1 MTTARSIPPSIL
13 GPFRSAAS
21 RYRGVLGHPGA
32 PQFFLAAALARLGV
46 AMTGLGLLF
55 SIQHAT
61 GSFAVAGAATGAF
74 ALAEAVV
81 GPQIARLI
89 DRWGQTTTV
98 PVAVLVHVSAVVV
111 AITTAGH
118 APIGITLAI
127 VVVVAGTAMPQPGAL
142 SAARWSRLLPEPEAL
157 RTAFSLEA
165 NMNDVV
171 FLSGPILV
179 TLMSSLLAPWAGS
192 AAAGILVAA
201 GCVALSLQR
210 STAPI
215 PRRRPERGADTHRST
230 LLAPPFLAALGVNL
244 GLGCF
249 FGAVPLL
256 VTAAATTEGRQPFI
270 GLVLALSSAAS
281 TVAGALYGAMRSTP
295 QPQTVQLIASV
306 VLTLAVLVGAVWP
319 TLLGLAIMLLVGGTA
334 IAPLLASSSQ
344 IVQATVVPQELTQGF
359 TWINSASA
367 AGIAASAALTGV
379 LVAQGGV
386 EAAMP
391 TLMVLVLIAVASAG
405 LAQARAKAGRR
416 REDVSR
422 GPHR

>member
-13 GPFRSAAS
+13 GPVCAAAS
-21 RYRGVLGHPGA
+21 RYRGVLVRPGA

-61 GSFAVAGAATGAF
+61 GSFAVAGAGTGAF

-89 DRWGQTTTV
+89 DRWGQTATV
-98 PVAVLVHVSAVVV
+98 PVAVLVHVSAVIV

-118 APIGITLAI
+118 APIGITLAT
-127 VVVVAGTAMPQPGAL
+127 VVIAGAAIPQPGAL
-142 SAARWSRLLPEPEAL
+142 SAARWSRLLPEPAAL

-165 NMNDVV
+165 NVNDVV
-171 FLSGPILV
+171 FLSGPILA
-179 TLMSSLLAPWAGS
+179 TLASTLLAPWAGS
-192 AAAGILVAA
+192 VVAAILVAA

-215 PRRRPERGADTHRST
+215 PRRRTDRGADTHRST

-256 VTAAATTEGRQPFI
+256 VTAAATAEGRQPFI

-281 TVAGALYGAMRSTP
+281 IVAGALYGALRSTP
-295 QPQTVQLIASV
+295 
-306 VLTLAVLVGAVWP
+306 
-319 TLLGLAIMLLVGGTA
+319 
-334 IAPLLASSSQ
+334 
-344 IVQATVVPQELTQGF
+344 
-359 TWINSASA
+359 
-367 AGIAASAALTGV
+367 
-379 LVAQGGV
+379 
-386 EAAMP
+386 
-391 TLMVLVLIAVASAG
+391 
-405 LAQARAKAGRR
+405 
-416 REDVSR
+416 
-422 GPHR
+422 

>member
-1 MTTARSIPPSIL
+1 MTTARSFPPSIP
-13 GPFRSAAS
+13 GPFRAAAS
-21 RYRGVLGHPGA
+21 RYRGVLGRPGA

-61 GSFAVAGAATGAF
+61 GSFA
-74 ALAEAVV
+74 LAEAVV

-89 DRWGQTTTV
+89 DRWGQTATV
-98 PVAVLVHVSAVVV
+98 PVAVLVHVNAVVV
-111 AITTAGH
+111 AITTAGQ

-127 VVVVAGTAMPQPGAL
+127 VVVAGAAIPQPGAL

-165 NMNDVV
+165 NVNDVV

-281 TVAGALYGAMRSTP
+281 IVAGALYGAMRSTP

-306 VLTLAVLVGAVWP
+306 VLTLAVLVGTVWP

-344 IVQATVVPQELTQGF
+344 IVQATVVPRELTQGF

-367 AGIAASAALTGV
+367 AGIAASAALTGW

-391 TLMVLVLIAVASAG
+391 TLTVLVLIAVASAG
-405 LAQARAKAGRR
+405 FAQARAKAGRR
-416 REDVSR
+416 REDVSLK
-422 GPHR
+422 PHR

>member
-1 MTTARSIPPSIL
+1 MTTARSFPPSIL
-13 GPFRSAAS
+13 GHFRSAAR
-21 RYRGVLGHPGA
+21 RYRGVLGYPGA
-32 PQFFLAAALARLGV
+32 PRFFLAAALARFGV

-61 GSFAVAGAATGAF
+61 GSSAAAGAATGAF

-81 GPQIARLI
+81 GPQIARLT
-89 DRWGQTTTV
+89 DRWGQTATV

-111 AITTAGH
+111 AIATAGH
-118 APIGITLAI
+118 APFGITLAI
-127 VVVVAGTAMPQPGAL
+127 VVVAGVAIPQPGAL
-142 SAARWSRLLPEPEAL
+142 SAARWSRLLPEPDAL
-157 RTAFSLEA
+157 RTAFALEA
-165 NMNDVV
+165 NVNDAV

-179 TLMSSLLAPWAGS
+179 TLMSTSLAPWAGS
-192 AAAGILVAA
+192 AAAGILVAT

-210 STAPI
+210 STAPQ
-215 PRRRPERGADTHRST
+215 PRRRPERGADIHRST

-256 VTAAATTEGRQPFI
+256 VTAAATAEGRQPFV

-281 TVAGALYGAMRSTP
+281 IVAGALYGALRSTP
-295 QPQTVQLIASV
+295 QPRTVQLIASV
-306 VLTLAVLVGAVWP
+306 VLTLAVVVGAVWP
-319 TLLGLAIMLLVGGTA
+319 ALPGLAIMLLVGGTA

-367 AGIAASAALTGV
+367 AGIAASAALTGR

-391 TLMVLVLIAVASAG
+391 PLMMLVLIAVMAAASAF
-405 LAQARAKAGRR
+405 RTRTPV
-416 REDVSR
+416 D
-422 GPHR
+422 

>member
-1 MTTARSIPPSIL
+1 MTTARSFPPSIP

-21 RYRGVLGHPGA
+21 RYRGVLGRPGA

-61 GSFAVAGAATGAF
+61 GSFAVAGAGTGAF

-89 DRWGQTTTV
+89 DRWGQTATV
-98 PVAVLVHVSAVVV
+98 PVAVLVHVSAVIV
-111 AITTAGH
+111 AITTAGP
-118 APIGITLAI
+118 APIGITLAT
-127 VVVVAGTAMPQPGAL
+127 VVIAGAAIPQPGAL

-165 NMNDVV
+165 NVNDVV

-179 TLMSSLLAPWAGS
+179 TLMSSLLAPCAGS

-201 GCVALSLQR
+201 GCVTLSLQR
-210 STAPI
+210 STAPL

-281 TVAGALYGAMRSTP
+281 IVAGALYGAMRSTP
-295 QPQTVQLIASV
+295 RPQTVQLIASV
-306 VLTLAVLVGAVWP
+306 VLTLAVLVGTVWP

-367 AGIAASAALTGV
+367 AGIAASAALTGW

-386 EAAMP
+386 EASMP
-391 TLMVLVLIAVASAG
+391 TLTVLVLIAVASAG
-405 LAQARAKAGRR
+405 FAQARAKAGRR
-416 REDVSR
+416 REDVSLK
-422 GPHR
+422 PHR

>member
-1 MTTARSIPPSIL
+1 MTTARSFPPSIL
-13 GPFRSAAS
+13 GPFRAAAS
-21 RYRGVLGHPGA
+21 RYRGVLGRPGA

-61 GSFAVAGAATGAF
+61 GSFAVAGAGTGAF

-81 GPQIARLI
+81 GPQIARLV
-89 DRWGQTTTV
+89 DRWGQTETV

-127 VVVVAGTAMPQPGAL
+127 VVVAGAAIPQPGAL
-142 SAARWSRLLPEPEAL
+142 SAARWSRLLPEPDAL
-157 RTAFSLEA
+157 RTAFALEA
-165 NMNDVV
+165 NVNDAV
-171 FLSGPILV
+171 FLSGPILA
-179 TLMSSLLAPWAGS
+179 TLASTLLAPWAGS
-192 AAAGILVAA
+192 VVAAILVAA

-215 PRRRPERGADTHRST
+215 PRRRPERGADIHRST
-230 LLAPPFLAALGVNL
+230 LLAPPFLASLGVNL

-256 VTAAATTEGRQPFI
+256 VTAAATAEGRQPFI

-281 TVAGALYGAMRSTP
+281 IVAGALYGALRSTP
-295 QPQTVQLIASV
+295 RPRTVQLIASA
-306 VLTLAVLVGAVWP
+306 VLTLAVVVGAVWP
-319 TLLGLAIMLLVGGTA
+319 ALPGLAIMLLVGGTA

-367 AGIAASAALTGV
+367 AGIAASAALTGR

-391 TLMVLVLIAVASAG
+391 ALMMLVMIAVMAAASAF
-405 LAQARAKAGRR
+405 RTRTPV
-416 REDVSR
+416 D
-422 GPHR
+422 

>member
-1 MTTARSIPPSIL
+1 MTTARSFPPSIL
-13 GPFRSAAS
+13 GHFRSAAR

-32 PQFFLAAALARLGV
+32 PRFFLAAALARFGV

-61 GSFAVAGAATGAF
+61 GSFAVAGAGTGAF

-81 GPQIARLI
+81 GPQIARLV
-89 DRWGQTTTV
+89 DRWGQTATV

-127 VVVVAGTAMPQPGAL
+127 VVVAGAAIPQPGAL
-142 SAARWSRLLPEPEAL
+142 SAARRSRLLPEPDAL
-157 RTAFSLEA
+157 RTAFALEA
-165 NMNDVV
+165 NVNDVV

-192 AAAGILVAA
+192 AAAGILVAV

-270 GLVLALSSAAS
+270 GLVLGLSSAAS
-281 TVAGALYGAMRSTP
+281 IVAGALYGAMRSAP
-295 QPQTVQLIASV
+295 RPQTVQLIASV
-306 VLTLAVLVGAVWP
+306 VLTLAVVVGAVWP
-319 TLLGLAIMLLVGGTA
+319 ALLGLAVMLLVGGTA

-344 IVQATVVPQELTQGF
+344 IVQATVVPRALTQGF

-386 EAAMP
+386 VAAMP
-391 TLMVLVLIAVASAG
+391 PLMVLVLIAVASAG
-405 LAQARAKAGRR
+405 LAQARGKAGRR
-416 REDVSR
+416 REDVSLK
-422 GPHR
+422 PHR

>member
-1 MTTARSIPPSIL
+1 MTTARSFPPSIL
-13 GPFRSAAS
+13 GPLRAAAS
-21 RYRGVLGHPGA
+21 RYRGVLGRPGA

-55 SIQHAT
+55 SIHHAT
-61 GSFAVAGAATGAF
+61 GSFAAAGAATGSF

-81 GPQIARLI
+81 GPQIARLT
-89 DRWGQTTTV
+89 DRWGQTATV
-98 PVAVLVHVSAVVV
+98 PVAVLVHISGVVV

-118 APIGITLAI
+118 APIGVTLAI
-127 VVVVAGTAMPQPGAL
+127 VVVAGAAIPQPGAL

-165 NMNDVV
+165 NVNDVV

-192 AAAGILVAA
+192 TTAGILVVA
-201 GCVALSLQR
+201 GCIALSLQHA
-210 STAPI
+210 TTPI
-215 PRRRPERGADTHRST
+215 PRRRPERGTDTHRST

-256 VTAAATTEGRQPFI
+256 VTAAATTEGRQPLI

-281 TVAGALYGAMRSTP
+281 IVAGALYGAMRSTP
-295 QPQTVQLIASV
+295 QPQIVQLIASV

-367 AGIAASAALTGV
+367 AGIAASAALTGW

-386 EAAMP
+386 EDAIP
-391 TLMVLVLIAVASAG
+391 TLMALVLIAVVSAA
-405 LAQARAKAGRR
+405 LPFRR
-416 REDVSR
+416 RAATTV
-422 GPHR
+422 

>member
-1 MTTARSIPPSIL
+1 MTTARSIPLSIL
-13 GPFRSAAS
+13 GPFGSAVS
-21 RYRGVLGHPGA
+21 RYRGVLARPGA

-89 DRWGQTTTV
+89 DRWGQTATV
-98 PVAVLVHVSAVVV
+98 PAAVLVHVSAVVV

-118 APIGITLAI
+118 APIGITLGI
-127 VVVVAGTAMPQPGAL
+127 VVVAGGAIPQPGAL

-165 NMNDVV
+165 NVNDVV
-171 FLSGPILV
+171 FLSGPILS
-179 TLMSSLLAPWAGS
+179 TLASTLLAPWAGTV
-192 AAAGILVAA
+192 VAA
-201 GCVALSLQR
+201 SILAVGCVTLCLQR
-210 STAPI
+210 RTAPA
-215 PRRRPERGADTHRST
+215 PQRRSKHEAGAHRST

-256 VTAAATTEGRQPFI
+256 VTAAATAQGLQPFI

-281 TVAGALYGAMRSTP
+281 IVAGALYGALRSTP
-295 QPQTVQLIASV
+295 QPPTVQLIASV
-306 VLTLAVLVGAVWP
+306 VLTLAVLVGTVWP

-367 AGIAASAALTGV
+367 AGIAASAALTGW
-379 LVAQGGV
+379 LVAQGDV

-391 TLMVLVLIAVASAG
+391 TLMVLVLIAVASAAF
-405 LAQARAKAGRR
+405 AQARAKAGRR
-416 REDVSR
+416 REDVSLK
-422 GPHR
+422 PHR

>member
-1 MTTARSIPPSIL
+1 MTTARSFPPSIL

-21 RYRGVLGHPGA
+21 RYRGVLGRPGA
-32 PQFFLAAALARLGV
+32 PRFFLAAALARLGV

-61 GSFAVAGAATGAF
+61 GSFAAAGAATGAF
-74 ALAEAVV
+74 ALAEAAV
-81 GPQIARLI
+81 GPQVARLT
-89 DRWGQTTTV
+89 DRWGQTRIV
-98 PVAVLVHVSAVVV
+98 PMAAMVHVCAIVV

-118 APIGITLAI
+118 ASIGITLAL
-127 VVVVAGTAMPQPGAL
+127 VVVAGAAIPQPGAL
-142 SAARWSRLLPEPEAL
+142 SAGRWSRLLPEPEAL

-165 NMNDVV
+165 NVNDVV
-171 FLSGPILV
+171 FLSGPVLV

-215 PRRRPERGADTHRST
+215 PRRKPERGADTHRST
-230 LLAPPFLAALGVNL
+230 LLAPQFLATLGVNL

-249 FGAVPLL
+249 FGAVPLV
-256 VTAAATTEGRQPFI
+256 VTAAATAAAQQPFI

-281 TVAGALYGAMRSTP
+281 IVAGALYGALRSTP
-295 QPQTVQLIASV
+295 QPPTVQLIASV
-306 VLTLAVLVGAVWP
+306 VLTLAVLVGTVWP

-367 AGIAASAALTGV
+367 AGIAASAALTGW
-379 LVAQGGV
+379 LVAQGDV

-391 TLMVLVLIAVASAG
+391 TLMVLVLIAVASAAF
-405 LAQARAKAGRR
+405 AQARAKAGRR
-416 REDVSR
+416 REDVSLK
-422 GPHR
+422 PHR

>member
-1 MTTARSIPPSIL
+1 MTTARSFPPSIP
-13 GPFRSAAS
+13 GPFHSAAS
-21 RYRGVLGHPGA
+21 RYRGVLGRPGA

-61 GSFAVAGAATGAF
+61 GSFAAAGAATGAF

-89 DRWGQTTTV
+89 DRWGQTATV

-127 VVVVAGTAMPQPGAL
+127 VVVAGAAIPQPGAL
-142 SAARWSRLLPEPEAL
+142 SAARWSHLLPEPAAL

-165 NMNDVV
+165 NVNDVV
-171 FLSGPILV
+171 FLSGPILA
-179 TLMSSLLAPWAGS
+179 TLASTLLAPWAGS
-192 AAAGILVAA
+192 VVAAILLAA
-201 GCVALSLQR
+201 GCVALFLQR

-281 TVAGALYGAMRSTP
+281 IVAGALYGAMRSTP

-306 VLTLAVLVGAVWP
+306 VLTLAVLVGTVWP

-344 IVQATVVPQELTQGF
+344 IVQATVAPRELTQGF

-405 LAQARAKAGRR
+405 SAQARAKAGRR
-416 REDVSR
+416 REDVSLK
-422 GPHR
+422 PHR

>member
-1 MTTARSIPPSIL
+1 MTTARSFPPSIL
-13 GPFRSAAS
+13 GHFRSAAR

-32 PQFFLAAALARLGV
+32 PRFFLAAALARLGV

-61 GSFAVAGAATGAF
+61 GSFAAAGAATGAF
-74 ALAEAVV
+74 ALAEAVI
-81 GPQIARLI
+81 GPQIARLT
-89 DRWGQTTTV
+89 DRWGQTATV

-111 AITTAGH
+111 AIATAGR
-118 APIGITLAI
+118 APFGITLAI
-127 VVVVAGTAMPQPGAL
+127 VVVAGVAIPQPGAL
-142 SAARWSRLLPEPEAL
+142 SAARWSRLLPEPDAL
-157 RTAFSLEA
+157 RTAFALEA
-165 NMNDVV
+165 NVNDAV

-179 TLMSSLLAPWAGS
+179 TLIGTSLAPWAGS
-192 AAAGILVAA
+192 AAAGILVAT

-210 STAPI
+210 STAPK
-215 PRRRPERGADTHRST
+215 PRRRPERGADIHRST

-256 VTAAATTEGRQPFI
+256 VTAAATAEGRQPFI

-281 TVAGALYGAMRSTP
+281 IVAGAMYGALRSTP
-295 QPQTVQLIASV
+295 QPRTVQLIASV
-306 VLTLAVLVGAVWP
+306 VLTLAVVVGAVWP
-319 TLLGLAIMLLVGGTA
+319 ALPGLAIMLLVGGTA

-367 AGIAASAALTGV
+367 AGIAASAALTGR
-379 LVAQGGV
+379 LVAQGGA

-391 TLMVLVLIAVASAG
+391 PLMMLVLIAVMAAASAF
-405 LAQARAKAGRR
+405 RTRTPV
-416 REDVSR
+416 D
-422 GPHR
+422 